1 MNPVSSIAWAEV
13 EAVGIRTSEDG
24 PFGEDLF
31 WQFVLRDGSLE
42 IPGALVTESELAEID
57 AHLPGL
63 DYGNIIRATTSTKE
77 RVFRIWHHVDSRF
90 RPDRAALSTRFR
102 ALVAKLG
109 GNPDAAGPA
118 FDRLYAAW
126 SAESRRYHDLN
137 HLVDCLRELD
147 TANAPAPTADL
158 AELALWYHDA
168 IYEAGAAD
176 CEERSAR
183 LLASDGVALAIPGTV
198 ADVAADLV
206 RATAHGRAAA
216 RTDLAAQLVLDVDLS
231 ILGKDPL
238 RFMDFDHGVEE
249 EYAAIPTRAF
259 RTGRARFLATMLERD
274 SLYLTDHFHARYEQR
289 ARLQIAAL
297 LASSRY
303 QLDT

>member
-1 MNPVSSIAWAEV
+1 MNPLSSILWAEV
-13 EAVGIRTSEDG
+13 EAVGIRTTEDG
-24 PFGEDLF
+24 PLGEDLF
-31 WQFVLRDGSLE
+31 WYFVLRDGSIE
-42 IPGALVTESELAEID
+42 IPGALVAEPELAEID

-77 RVFRIWHHVDSRF
+77 RMFRIWHHVDSRF
-90 RPDRAALSTRFR
+90 RPDREALLARFR
-102 ALVAKLG
+102 ALVEKLG
-109 GNPDAAGPA
+109 GNPNAAVAPFTA
-118 FDRLYAAW
+118 LYAAW

-147 TANAPAPTADL
+147 AANAPAPAEDL

-168 IYEAGAAD
+168 IYEAGAHD

-183 LLASDGVALAIPGTV
+183 LLASDAADLAIPGTV
-198 ADVAADLV
+198 ANAAAELV
-206 RATAHGRAAA
+206 RATAHGRAAT
-216 RTDLAAQLVLDVDLS
+216 RSDLAAQLVLDVDLS

-238 RFMDFDHGVEE
+238 RFMDFDYGVEE

-274 SLYLTDHFHARYEQR
+274 SLYLTDQFHARYEQR

-297 LASSRY
+297 LASPRY
-303 QLDT
+303 HLPA

>member
-1 MNPVSSIAWAEV
+1 MSPLSSIPWAEV
-13 EAVGIRTSEDG
+13 EELGVRTTEDG
-24 PFGEDLF
+24 PVGEDLF
-31 WQFVLRDGSLE
+31 WHFVLRDGSIE
-42 IPGALVTESELAEID
+42 IPGALVAEPELAEID

-63 DYGNIIRATTSTKE
+63 DYGNIIRATTSTAE
-77 RVFRIWHHVDSRF
+77 RMFRIWHHVDSRY
-90 RPDRAALSTRFR
+90 RPDRDALRKRFS
-102 ALVAKLG
+102 ALVGKLG
-109 GNPDAAGPA
+109 GNPDASASA
-118 FDRLYAAW
+118 FDALYAAW

-137 HLVDCLRELD
+137 HLVDCMRELD
-147 TANAPAPTADL
+147 AANAPAATADL

-168 IYEAGAAD
+168 IYEAGAPD

-183 LLASDGVALAIPGTV
+183 LLESDAADLALPRTV
-198 ADVAADLV
+198 AGTAADLV

-238 RFMDFDHGVEE
+238 RFMDFDYGVEE
-249 EYAAIPTRAF
+249 EYAGIPTRAF

-274 SLYLTDHFHARYEQR
+274 CLYLTDYFHARYEQR

-297 LASSRY
+297 LASPRY
-303 QLDT
+303 QLPA